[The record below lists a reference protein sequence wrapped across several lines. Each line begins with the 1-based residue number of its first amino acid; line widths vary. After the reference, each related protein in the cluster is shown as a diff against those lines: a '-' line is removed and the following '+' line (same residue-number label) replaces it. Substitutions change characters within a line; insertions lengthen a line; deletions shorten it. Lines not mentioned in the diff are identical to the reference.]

1 MKLILSFKYM
11 KAVYRAFLL
20 LMKLLLVFPDLFGLL
35 GASISRS
42 TSGHNKVSWNFL
54 YFLLTLFGGWVR
66 KKKPGTWLGRKK
78 LSAIN
83 GWVKY
88 F

>member
-42 TSGHNKVSWNFL
+42 T
-54 YFLLTLFGGWVR
+54 LFEGWVR
-66 KKKPGTWLGRKK
+66 KKNTWNMVG
-78 LSAIN
+78 
-83 GWVKY
+83 
-88 F
+88 

>member
-66 KKKPGTWLGRKK
+66 KKTNLEH
-78 LSAIN
+78 
-83 GWVKY
+83 GWVEQNY
-88 F
+88 QQ